1 MSRRIEQVEST
12 LQRAIQ
18 QAIARGLHDPRA
30 GGLITVTG
38 VKVTPD
44 LKSAFIMVSVLPEEK
59 QELTMH
65 ALRHAAKHLRRRV
78 GDIID
83 MADLPEFVFRTDAT
97 TKEQGRLLD
106 AFSRIQQER
115 EAAESPAKPTEEQP

>member
-44 LKSAFIMVSVLPEEK
+44 LKSAFIMVSVLPDEK

-115 EAAESPAKPTEEQP
+115 EAAPSPTKPAEEQP

>member
-44 LKSAFIMVSVLPEEK
+44 LKSAFIMVSVLPDEK
-59 QELTMH
+59 QELTLH

-83 MADLPEFVFRTDAT
+83 MADLPEFVFRADAT
-97 TKEQGRLLD
+97 TKQQGRLLD

-115 EAAESPAKPTEEQP
+115 EAAADAPRPSEGQP

>member
-44 LKSAFIMVSVLPEEK
+44 LKSAFIMVSVLPDEK
-59 QELTMH
+59 QELTLH
-65 ALRHAAKHLRRRV
+65 ALRHAARHLRRRV

-83 MADLPEFVFRTDAT
+83 MADLPEFVFRADST
-97 TKEQGRLLD
+97 TKQQGRLLD
-106 AFSRIQQER
+106 AFSKIQQER
-115 EAAESPAKPTEEQP
+115 EAAEGAPQPREEQP

>member
-97 TKEQGRLLD
+97 TEEQGRLLD